1 MSVLNCMHYVY
12 TRRGVC
18 AGWPLIFFLL
28 FSGMAQAQLTFTTNN
43 GAITI
48 TGYTGTPV
56 AVTIPSTTNSRPV
69 VNIAVSAFLGKTTM
83 TSVIFS
89 TNLTNISY
97 EAFYQCSGLTSIT
110 IPNSVQGTNLG
121 QYSIFGCTGLTNV
134 TLPDH
139 LGLISEE
146 AFGNCSS
153 LPNITIPASVT
164 NIQQD
169 AFNNCSS
176 LTAVYCLGNEPTT
189 NKNVFAG
196 VNAAVAKVY
205 YQAGTTGWGATF
217 DGLPTVMLAPQFQIS
232 DATVQS
238 NKFKFS
244 FSGTNNQTIIIEA
257 ATNLVNP
264 SWQKLL
270 TNVLSGTSSNFSD
283 AQWTNYPHRFY
294 RLYSP

>member
-1 MSVLNCMHYVY
+1 M
-12 TRRGVC
+12 
-18 AGWPLIFFLL
+18 LL
-28 FSGMAQAQLTFTTNN
+28 PALAHAQLEFATNN
-43 GAITI
+43 GAISI
-48 TGYTGTPV
+48 TGYNGSPV
-56 AVTIPSTTNSRPV
+56 AVTIPDTTNSRPV
-69 VNIAVSAFLGKTTM
+69 VNIADSAFLGKTTM

-97 EAFYQCSGLTSIT
+97 EAFYQCSGLTSIA

-121 QYSIFGCTGLTNV
+121 QYAIFGCTSLTNV

-139 LGLISEE
+139 LGMVSVE

-205 YQAGTTGWGATF
+205 YQAGATGWGATF
-217 DGLPTVMLAPQFQIS
+217 DGLPTVKLTPQFQIS
-232 DATVQS
+232 DVLVQS

-257 ATNLVNP
+257 STNLAN
-264 SWQKLL
+264 SNWQKLL

-283 AQWTNYPHRFY
+283 TQWTNYPHRFY